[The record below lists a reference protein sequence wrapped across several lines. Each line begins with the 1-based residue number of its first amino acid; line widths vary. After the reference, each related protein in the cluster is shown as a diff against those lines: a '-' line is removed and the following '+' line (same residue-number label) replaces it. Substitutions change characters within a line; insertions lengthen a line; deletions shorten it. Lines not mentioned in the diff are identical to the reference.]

1 LAVTTLLKAPMIQN
15 LFLLRELAK
24 RDFQARYAGS
34 VLGLLWSFFQ
44 PIWQLILFTFVFAT
58 VLKIPLTG
66 QRTDSF
72 AIFLF
77 CGLLPWAAFQEG
89 VQRSATV
96 ITENANLVSKLNFP
110 SQLLVLSVVLTAL
123 LHEAVAAL
131 VFAAILLAT
140 GNLGWHGLPLLLL
153 AVPIQLALTT
163 GLALALSAFHVF
175 FRDTAQLVGMVFM
188 GWFYVTPIVYPISL
202 APAPYDRLL
211 ALNPMTTLVTLYRMA
226 LLPRRHGAGF
236 SEIALQTA
244 VLAFLSLAV
253 LAAGWWV
260 FKRLR
265 PAFVDEV

>member
-1 LAVTTLLKAPMIQN
+1 MIQN

-77 CGLLPWAAFQEG
+77 CGLLPWTAFQEG
-89 VQRSATV
+89 VQRSATAV
-96 ITENANLVSKLNFP
+96 TDNANLVSKLNFP

-123 LHEAVAAL
+123 LHEAVAAV
-131 VFAAILLAT
+131 VFAAILLVT
-140 GNLGWHGLPLLLL
+140 GNLGWSGLPLLLL
-153 AVPIQLALTT
+153 AVPIQLALTV
-163 GLALALSAFHVF
+163 GLALALSAIHVF
-175 FRDTAQLVGMVFM
+175 FRDTAQIVGMVFM
-188 GWFYVTPIVYPISL
+188 GWFYATPIVYPMSL
-202 APAPYDRLL
+202 APHPYDRLL

-226 LLPRRHGAGF
+226 LLPQGQGAGF
-236 SEIALQTA
+236 ASIAAQTA
-244 VLAFLSLAV
+244 VLAVLSLAV
-253 LAAGWWV
+253 LAAGWWI
-260 FKRLR
+260 FKRLS